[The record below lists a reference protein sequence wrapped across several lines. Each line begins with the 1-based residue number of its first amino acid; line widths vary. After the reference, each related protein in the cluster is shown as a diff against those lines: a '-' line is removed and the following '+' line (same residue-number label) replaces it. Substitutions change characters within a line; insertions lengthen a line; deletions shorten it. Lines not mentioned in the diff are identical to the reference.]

1 MNGYIINRLVR
12 NGYIKEKE
20 RASYQYGMDVLIL
33 NLIPIF
39 IILVISVVT
48 RNIKFGVIFLLFF
61 IPVRINIGGYHC
73 KKISNCTLLFV
84 LLYIFVLKLSTLSIQ
99 LILKYFGIL
108 CILFI
113 MLLDP
118 ISYDIIENKV
128 ENYKRSK
135 KIIKAVSILMIVI
148 LFLLNDNCLLSA
160 TSMAGILNFCL
171 YCIGRVDLRR
181 GKLL

>member
-1 MNGYIINRLVR
+1 M
-12 NGYIKEKE
+12 
-20 RASYQYGMDVLIL
+20 
-33 NLIPIF
+33 
-39 IILVISVVT
+39 
-48 RNIKFGVIFLLFF
+48 
-61 IPVRINIGGYHC
+61 
-73 KKISNCTLLFV
+73 FV

-171 YCIGRVDLRR
+171 YCMGRVDLRR

>member
-61 IPVRINIGGYHC
+61 IPVRINIG
-73 KKISNCTLLFV
+73 
-84 LLYIFVLKLSTLSIQ
+84 
-99 LILKYFGIL
+99 
-108 CILFI
+108 

-118 ISYDIIENKV
+118 ISYDVIENKV

-171 YCIGRVDLRR
+171 YCMGRVDLRR

>member
-73 KKISNCTLLFV
+73 KKISNCTFLF
-84 LLYIFVLKLSTLSIQ
+84 
-99 LILKYFGIL
+99 
-108 CILFI
+108 
-113 MLLDP
+113 
-118 ISYDIIENKV
+118 
-128 ENYKRSK
+128 
-135 KIIKAVSILMIVI
+135 
-148 LFLLNDNCLLSA
+148 
-160 TSMAGILNFCL
+160 
-171 YCIGRVDLRR
+171 
-181 GKLL
+181 

>member
-84 LLYIFVLKLSTLSIQ
+84 LLYIFVLK
-99 LILKYFGIL
+99 
-108 CILFI
+108 
-113 MLLDP
+113 P
-118 ISYDIIENKV
+118 
-128 ENYKRSK
+128 
-135 KIIKAVSILMIVI
+135 KAHYQY
-148 LFLLNDNCLLSA
+148 N
-160 TSMAGILNFCL
+160 
-171 YCIGRVDLRR
+171 
-181 GKLL
+181 

>member
-118 ISYDIIENKV
+118 ISYDVIENKV

-148 LFLLNDNCLLSA
+148 LFLLNDNLFSLLN
-160 TSMAGILNFCL
+160 ILIMNHHFL
-171 YCIGRVDLRR
+171 N
-181 GKLL
+181 